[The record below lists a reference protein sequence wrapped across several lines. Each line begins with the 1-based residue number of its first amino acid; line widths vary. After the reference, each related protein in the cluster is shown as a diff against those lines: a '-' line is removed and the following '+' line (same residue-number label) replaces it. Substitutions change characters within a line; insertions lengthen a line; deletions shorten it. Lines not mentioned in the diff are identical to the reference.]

1 MDDRL
6 PPDRLFYFRATGTK
20 IRYRLAMNPTLL
32 AGAAVRDISPTR
44 PLFLVG
50 YPHVQRISTGIHDPL
65 LASAL
70 CLRQGTDA
78 VLLVAVD
85 ILFINPPTARRLRK
99 TLAAATGIA
108 EESVF
113 ISCSHTHS
121 GPVTHSMIAW
131 ESDPIVPPTD
141 PDYMRQ
147 FEEGLLQAALEATRQ
162 IQPARWAW
170 TSTPVTGVGGYRLAP
185 DGPADRDAQILA
197 LRTVDGNRWLAVS
210 LTYCMHPTVLHEDST
225 LVSSDFPA
233 FTRLQLR
240 EQLGSDTAILY
251 HMGPSGNQ
259 SPRYA
264 VKAQTFA
271 EAERLGRRLGAGV
284 ADALLALPD
293 SAFSSSALLQGRI
306 TTTDLPRRQLP
317 SVADAERLLGECRR
331 TYEQL
336 KSAGA
341 PHGPV
346 RTAECAVFGAEETVT
361 LARAQ
366 AKGRIE
372 QRLKDDFLPAEVQV
386 LQIGSRCLVGFPAE
400 LFVEY
405 GLALREQTQNTAFG
419 VSLVNGDLQGYI
431 VTPEAAQAGGYEAAN
446 SLFAPAA
453 GEQLLRTALDLIS
466 KLR

>member
-1 MDDRL
+1 MTDI
-6 PPDRLFYFRATGTK
+6 LF
-20 IRYRLAMNPTLL
+20 
-32 AGAAVRDISPTR
+32 AGAATRDISPLK

-65 LASAL
+65 LATAL
-70 CLRQGTDA
+70 CLRQGAEA

-99 TLAAATGIA
+99 TLATATGIA

-131 ESDPIVPPTD
+131 ESDPIVPRPD
-141 PDYMRQ
+141 PDYMRH
-147 FEEGLLQAALEATRQ
+147 FEDGILQAALDATQ
-162 IQPARWAW
+162 HLQPAQWAW
-170 TSTPVTGVGGYRLAP
+170 TSTPVSGVGGYRLAP
-185 DGPADRDAQILA
+185 EGPADRDAQILA
-197 LRTVDGNRWLAVS
+197 LRTVKDNRWLAVS
-210 LTYCMHPTVLHEDST
+210 LTYCMHPTVLHEDSF
-225 LVSSDFPA
+225 LISADFPA
-233 FTRLQLR
+233 YTRLQLR
-240 EQLGSDTAILY
+240 EQLGPDTAILY

-293 SAFSSSALLQGRI
+293 SAFSHSAQLQGRI
-306 TTTDLPRRQLP
+306 VTTDLPRRQLP
-317 SVADAERLLGECRR
+317 PREEAERLLKECRQ

-336 KSAGA
+336 KANGA

-366 AKGRIE
+366 AEGRIE
-372 QRLKDDFLPAEVQV
+372 QRLKDFLPAEVQI
-386 LQIGSRCLVGFPAE
+386 LKIGSRSLVGFPAE

-405 GLALREQTQNTAFG
+405 GLALREKSQGTAFG

-431 VTPEAAQAGGYEAAN
+431 VTPEAARAGGYEAAN
-446 SLFAPAA
+446 SLFDPAA
-453 GEQLLRTALDLIS
+453 GEQLLRVALDALS
-466 KLR
+466 ALTTR

>member
-1 MDDRL
+1 MTSTPSL
-6 PPDRLFYFRATGTK
+6 IAGT
-20 IRYRLAMNPTLL
+20 ASC
-32 AGAAVRDISPTR
+32 DISPTR

-65 LASAL
+65 LATAL
-70 CLRQGTDA
+70 CLRQGSDA

-85 ILFINPPTARRLRK
+85 ILFINPSTARRLRK
-99 TLAAATGIA
+99 TLAKATGIS

-131 ESDPIVPPTD
+131 ESDPVVPPPD

-147 FEEGLLQAALEATRQ
+147 FEDGILQAAREAAQRM
-162 IQPARWAW
+162 QPAQWAW
-170 TSTPVTGVGGYRLAP
+170 TTATVSGVGGYRLAP
-185 DGPADRDAQILA
+185 EGPADRDAQVLA
-197 LRTVDGNRWLAVS
+197 LRTVDGKRWLAVS
-210 LTYCMHPTVLHEDST
+210 LTYCMHPTVLHENSL
-225 LVSSDFPA
+225 LVSADFPA

-240 EQLGSDTAILY
+240 EQLGPDTSILY

-259 SPRYA
+259 SPRYS

-293 SAFSSSALLQGRI
+293 SAFARTAQLQGRI
-306 TTTDLPRRQLP
+306 VTTDLPRRQLP
-317 SVADAERLLGECRR
+317 SLADAEKLLAVSRQ

-336 KSAGA
+336 KAAGA

-346 RTAECAVFGAEETVT
+346 RTAECAVFGAEETVS

-366 AKGRIE
+366 AEGRIDR
-372 QRLKDDFLPAEVQV
+372 RLMDFLPAEVQI
-386 LQIGSRCLVGFPAE
+386 LKIGTRSLVGFPAE

-405 GLALREQTQNTAFG
+405 GLALREQSHDAAFG

-431 VTPEAAQAGGYEAAN
+431 VTPEAARAGGYEAAN
-446 SLFAPAA
+446 SLFDPAA
-453 GEQLLRTALDLIS
+453 GEQLLRVALNALMG
-466 KLR
+466 